1 MKERNQ
7 TMQNIRAPK
16 GTKDVLPSESHK
28 WHYIESVMRET
39 CALYGARELRTPI
52 IEHTELFLRGVGDT
66 TDIVQKEMYTF
77 EDKGG
82 RSITLKPE
90 GTAGMARAFLENNLY
105 SDTQPTKLY
114 YLNSPT
120 FRYEKPQAGRL
131 REHHQF
137 GIETVGAYGPETD
150 AEVITLALS
159 IFERLGV
166 KDLLLHINS
175 IGCPKCR
182 REYNAALREY
192 LKGYLPQMCETCK
205 GRFEKNPMRIIDCKE
220 PGCRQIVK
228 GAPRTIDYL
237 CDDCRAHFEG
247 VKAYLDAAGAE
258 YVIDPDI
265 VRGLDYY
272 TGTVFEVI
280 SNRIGAQ
287 GAVCAGGRYNGLIEE
302 LGGQSIPAVGFGM
315 GMERLLAVME
325 VNEVKFPVPEG
336 PTVYFAAMGDKPRIK
351 AFELAKKLRDRGV
364 SAEFDHMDR
373 SFKAQFKYANKIGAK
388 YTVALGDEELDRG
401 MVKAKCMADGSEK
414 ELPIE
419 ALTEYF
425 V

>member
-1 MKERNQ
+1 MI
-7 TMQNIRAPK
+7 NIQAPK
-16 GTKDVLPSESHK
+16 GTKDVVPSESYK
-28 WHYIESVMRET
+28 WHYIENTMREM
-39 CALYGARELRTPI
+39 CALYGANELRTPI

-90 GTAGMARAFLENNLY
+90 GTAGMVRAFLENRLFNEPMP
-105 SDTQPTKLY
+105 QKLY

-137 GIETVGAYGPETD
+137 GIEIVGSYAPETD
-150 AEVITLALS
+150 AEVILLALS
-159 IFERLGV
+159 LFGKLGV
-166 KDLLLHINS
+166 KDLMLHINS
-175 IGCPKCR
+175 IGCPECR
-182 REYNAALREY
+182 KEYNAALKEY
-192 LKGYLPQMCETCK
+192 LSGYLNEMCETCRA
-205 GRFEKNPMRIIDCKE
+205 RFDKNPMRIIDCKE
-220 PGCRQIVK
+220 PRCREIVK
-228 GAPRTIDYL
+228 NAPRTIDFL
-237 CDDCRAHFEG
+237 CDNCRKHFEG
-247 VKAYLDAAGAE
+247 VKSCLDAAGAE

-302 LGGQSIPAVGFGM
+302 LGGPSIPAVGFGM

-325 VNEVKFPVPEG
+325 TNEVEFPKPPET
-336 PTVYFAAMGDKPRIK
+336 TVYFAANGDAPRMK
-351 AFELAKKLRDRGV
+351 AFALVQKLREAGV
-364 SAEFDHMDR
+364 SAEFDHMER
-373 SFKAQFKYANKIGAK
+373 SFKAQFKYANKLGAK
-388 YTVALGDEELDRG
+388 FTVALGDEELERG
-401 MVKAKCMADGSEK
+401 AVKVKCMADGEETEV
-414 ELPIE
+414 ELDRLAE
-419 ALTEYF
+419 WFRE
-425 V
+425 

>member
-1 MKERNQ
+1 
-7 TMQNIRAPK
+7 MQKNIQAPK
-16 GTKDVLPSESHK
+16 GTKDVLPADSHK
-28 WHYIESVMRET
+28 WHYIEKTIREL
-39 CALYGARELRTPI
+39 CALYGAHELRTPI

-77 EDKGG
+77 DDKGG

-90 GTAGMARAFLENNLY
+90 GTAGMVRAFIENRLFNEPMP
-105 SDTQPTKLY
+105 QKLY

-137 GIETVGAYGPETD
+137 GIEMVGSFAPETD
-150 AEVITLALS
+150 AEVILLALTL
-159 IFERLGV
+159 FKKLGV
-166 KDLLLHINS
+166 NDLMLHINS
-175 IGCPKCR
+175 IGCPECR
-182 REYNAALREY
+182 KDYNIALREY
-192 LKGYLPQMCETCK
+192 LSRYIGDMCETCRS
-205 GRFEKNPMRIIDCKE
+205 RFEKNPMRIIDCKE
-220 PGCRQIVK
+220 ERCKQIVK
-228 GAPRTIDYL
+228 NAPRTIDYL
-237 CDDCRAHFEG
+237 CDSCRTHFEG
-247 VKAYLDAAGAE
+247 VKACLDAVGAN

-302 LGGQSIPAVGFGM
+302 LGGQALPAVGFGL

-325 VNEVKFPVPEG
+325 ANEAAFPTEERL
-336 PTVYFAAMGDKPRIK
+336 TVYFAAFGDAARKK
-351 AFELAKKLRDRGV
+351 AFALTQELREKGV

-373 SFKAQFKYANKIGAK
+373 SFKAQFKYANKLDAK
-388 YTVALGDEELDRG
+388 YTVAIGDEELERNL
-401 MVKAKCMADGSEK
+401 VKVKCMADGEEQEVS
-414 ELPIE
+414 LSFVCD
-419 ALTEYF
+419 YF
-425 V
+425 MD

>member
-1 MKERNQ
+1 
-7 TMQNIRAPK
+7 MQKNIQAPK
-16 GTKDVLPSESHK
+16 GTKDVLPADSHK
-28 WHYIESVMRET
+28 WHYIEKTIREL
-39 CALYGARELRTPI
+39 CALYGAHE
-52 IEHTELFLRGVGDT
+52 TELFLRGVGDT

-90 GTAGMARAFLENNLY
+90 GTAGMVRAFIENRLFNEPMP
-105 SDTQPTKLY
+105 QKLY

-137 GIETVGAYGPETD
+137 GIEMVGSFAPETD
-150 AEVITLALS
+150 AEVILLALTL
-159 IFERLGV
+159 FKKLGV
-166 KDLLLHINS
+166 NDLMLHINS
-175 IGCPKCR
+175 IGCPECR
-182 REYNAALREY
+182 KDYNTALREY
-192 LKGYLPQMCETCK
+192 LSRYIGDMCETCRS
-205 GRFEKNPMRIIDCKE
+205 RFEKNPMRIIDCKE
-220 PGCRQIVK
+220 ERCKQIVK
-228 GAPRTIDYL
+228 NAPRTIDYL
-237 CDDCRAHFEG
+237 CDSCRTHFEG
-247 VKAYLDAAGAE
+247 VKACLDAVGAN

-302 LGGQSIPAVGFGM
+302 LGGQALPAVGFGL

-325 VNEVKFPVPEG
+325 ANEAAFPTEERL
-336 PTVYFAAMGDKPRIK
+336 TVYFAAFGDAARKK
-351 AFELAKKLRDRGV
+351 AFALTQELREKGV

-373 SFKAQFKYANKIGAK
+373 SFKAQFKYANKLDAK
-388 YTVALGDEELDRG
+388 YTVAIGDEELERNL
-401 MVKAKCMADGSEK
+401 VKVKCMADGEEQEVS
-414 ELPIE
+414 LSFVCD
-419 ALTEYF
+419 YF
-425 V
+425 MD

>member
-1 MKERNQ
+1 
-7 TMQNIRAPK
+7 MQQIQAPK

-28 WHYIESVMRET
+28 WHYIENTMREL
-39 CALYGARELRTPI
+39 CGLYGAKELRTPI

-77 EDKGG
+77 LDKGE

-90 GTAGMARAFLENNLY
+90 GTAGMVRAFLENRLFNEPMP
-105 SDTQPTKLY
+105 QKLY

-137 GIETVGAYGPETD
+137 GIEVVGSYAPETD
-150 AEVITLALS
+150 AEVILIALTL
-159 IFERLGV
+159 FKKLGV
-166 KDLLLHINS
+166 KDLMLHINS
-175 IGCPKCR
+175 IGCPECR
-182 REYNAALREY
+182 KQYNAALREY
-192 LKGYLPQMCETCK
+192 LSGYLNEMCETCR
-205 GRFEKNPMRIIDCKE
+205 GRFDKNPMRIIDCKE
-220 PGCRQIVK
+220 PKCREIVK
-228 GAPRTIDYL
+228 NAPRTIDYL
-237 CDDCRAHFEG
+237 CDSCRSHFEG
-247 VKAYLDAAGAE
+247 VKACLEAAGAE

-302 LGGQSIPAVGFGM
+302 LGGHQIPAVGFGM
-315 GMERLLAVME
+315 GMERLLSVMASNNVE
-325 VNEVKFPVPEG
+325 FPAPPE
-336 PTVYFAAMGDKPRIK
+336 TAVYFAANGEEPRMK
-351 AFELAKKLRDRGV
+351 AFALAQELRENGV

-373 SFKAQFKYANKIGAK
+373 SFKAQFKYANKLGAK
-388 YTVALGDEELDRG
+388 YTVAIGDEELERG
-401 MVKAKCMADGSEK
+401 IVRVKCMADGEETEVRISRLVDYFK
-414 ELPIE
+414 E
-419 ALTEYF
+419 
-425 V
+425 

>member
-1 MKERNQ
+1 MI
-7 TMQNIRAPK
+7 NIQAPK
-16 GTKDVLPSESHK
+16 GTKDVVPSESYK
-28 WHYIESVMRET
+28 WHYIENTMREM
-39 CALYGARELRTPI
+39 CALYGANELRTPI

-90 GTAGMARAFLENNLY
+90 GTAGMVRAFLENRLFNEPMP
-105 SDTQPTKLY
+105 QKLY

-137 GIETVGAYGPETD
+137 GIEIVGSYAPETD
-150 AEVITLALS
+150 AEVILLALS
-159 IFERLGV
+159 LFGKLGV
-166 KDLLLHINS
+166 KDLMLHINS
-175 IGCPKCR
+175 IGCPECR
-182 REYNAALREY
+182 KEYNAALKEY
-192 LKGYLPQMCETCK
+192 LGGYLNEMCETCRA
-205 GRFEKNPMRIIDCKE
+205 RFDKNPMRIIDCKE
-220 PGCRQIVK
+220 PRCREIVK
-228 GAPRTIDYL
+228 NAPRTIDFL
-237 CDDCRAHFEG
+237 CDNCRKHFEG
-247 VKAYLDAAGAE
+247 VKSCLDAAGAE

-302 LGGQSIPAVGFGM
+302 LGGPSIPAVGFGM

-325 VNEVKFPVPEG
+325 TNEVEFPKPPET
-336 PTVYFAAMGDKPRIK
+336 TVYFAANGDAPRMK
-351 AFELAKKLRDRGV
+351 AFALAHKLREAGV
-364 SAEFDHMDR
+364 SAEFDHMER
-373 SFKAQFKYANKIGAK
+373 SFKAQFKYANKLGAK
-388 YTVALGDEELDRG
+388 FTVALGDEELERG
-401 MVKAKCMADGSEK
+401 AVKVKCMADGEETEV
-414 ELPIE
+414 ELDRLAE
-419 ALTEYF
+419 WFRE
-425 V
+425 

>member
-1 MKERNQ
+1 
-7 TMQNIRAPK
+7 MQNIQAPK
-16 GTKDVLPSESHK
+16 GTKDVTPAESHK
-28 WHYIESVMRET
+28 WHYIESNMREL
-39 CALYGARELRTPI
+39 CRLYGARELRTPV

-90 GTAGMARAFLENNLY
+90 GTAGMVRAFLENRLFNEPMP
-105 SDTQPTKLY
+105 QKLY

-137 GIETVGAYGPETD
+137 GIEIVGAYGAETD
-150 AEVITLALS
+150 AEVILLALTL
-159 IFERLGV
+159 FEKLGV
-166 KDLLLHINS
+166 RDLMLHINS
-175 IGCPKCR
+175 IGCPECR
-182 REYNAALREY
+182 RDYNKALREY
-192 LKGYLPQMCETCK
+192 LEGYLPEMCETCRS
-205 GRFEKNPMRIIDCKE
+205 RFDKNPMRIIDCKE
-220 PGCRQIVK
+220 ERCRQIVK
-228 GAPRTIDYL
+228 NAPRTIDYL
-237 CDDCRAHFEG
+237 CEDCRRHFES
-247 VKAYLDAAGAE
+247 VKACLDAAVAE
-258 YVIDPDI
+258 YVVDPDI

-325 VNEVKFPVPEG
+325 ANEVEFPKPPAVK
-336 PTVYFAAMGDKPRIK
+336 VYFAAMGEAPRLK
-351 AFELAKKLRDRGV
+351 AFALAQELRRAGI
-364 SAEFDHMDR
+364 SAEFDHMER
-373 SFKAQFKYANKIGAK
+373 SFKAQFKYANKIEAE
-388 YTVALGDEELDRG
+388 YTVAIGDEELASGTVR
-401 MVKAKCMADGSEK
+401 VKRMADGEER
-414 ELPIE
+414 ELEISGL
-419 ALTEYF
+419 ASF
-425 V
+425 FA

>member
-1 MKERNQ
+1 
-7 TMQNIRAPK
+7 MQNIQAPK
-16 GTKDVLPSESHK
+16 GTKDVLPSESYK
-28 WHYIESVMRET
+28 WHYIEKIMRET

-77 EDKGG
+77 TDKGN

-90 GTAGMARAFLENNLY
+90 GTAGMVRAFLENKLFAEPMP
-105 SDTQPTKLY
+105 QKLY

-137 GIETVGAYGPETD
+137 GIEIVGAYTPETD
-150 AEVITLALS
+150 AEVILLALS
-159 IFERLGV
+159 LFKKLGV
-166 KDLLLHINS
+166 GDLLLHINS
-175 IGCPKCR
+175 IGCPECR
-182 REYNAALREY
+182 KEYNAALRTYLSEY
-192 LKGYLPQMCETCK
+192 IGEMCETCRS
-205 GRFEKNPMRIIDCKE
+205 RFEKNPMRIIDCKE
-220 PGCRQIVK
+220 EKCRQIVK
-228 GAPRTIDYL
+228 NAPRTIDYL
-237 CDDCRAHFEG
+237 CDDCKKHFEG
-247 VKAYLDAAGAE
+247 VKGCLDAAGAQ
-258 YVIDPDI
+258 YVVDPDI

-302 LGGQSIPAVGFGM
+302 LGGQSLPAVGFGM

-325 VNEVKFPVPEG
+325 VNGVSFPEPE
-336 PTVYFAAMGDKPRIK
+336 PVTICLAAQGEAARVK
-351 AFELAKKLRDRGV
+351 AFALAQQLRERGV
-364 SAEFDHMDR
+364 SAEFDHMER

-388 YTVALGDEELDRG
+388 FTAAIGEEELELGR
-401 MVKAKCMADGSEK
+401 VKVKCMADGQETEVSLDQ
-414 ELPIE
+414 LPFI
-419 ALTEYF
+419 F
-425 V
+425 

>member
-1 MKERNQ
+1 MI
-7 TMQNIRAPK
+7 NIQAPK
-16 GTKDVLPSESHK
+16 GTKDVLPSESFK
-28 WHYIESVMRET
+28 WHYIEKTIREM
-39 CALYGARELRTPI
+39 CAVYGANELRTPV

-77 EDKGG
+77 NDKGG

-90 GTAGMARAFLENNLY
+90 GTAGMVRAFLENRLFNEPMP
-105 SDTQPTKLY
+105 QKLF

-137 GIETVGAYGPETD
+137 GVEVVGSFAPETD
-150 AEVITLALS
+150 AEVILLALS
-159 IFERLGV
+159 LFKKLGV
-166 KDLLLHINS
+166 KDLMLHINS
-175 IGCPKCR
+175 IGCPECR
-182 REYNAALREY
+182 KEYNRALREF
-192 LKGYLPQMCETCK
+192 LGSHIGEMCETCRD
-205 GRFEKNPMRIIDCKE
+205 RFEKNPMRIIDCKE
-220 PGCRQIVK
+220 EKCRAIVK
-228 GAPRTIDYL
+228 NAPRTIDYL
-237 CDDCRAHFEG
+237 CDDCRRHFEG
-247 VKAYLDAAGAE
+247 VKACLDAAKAE

-302 LGGQSIPAVGFGM
+302 LGGPSIPAVGFGL

-325 VNEVKFPVPEG
+325 NNNAEFPEQKRVK
-336 PTVYFAAMGDKPRIK
+336 VYFAANGEAPRMK
-351 AFELAKKLRDRGV
+351 AFELVQALRSEGI

-373 SFKAQFKYANKIGAK
+373 SFKAQFKYANKICAE
-388 YTVALGDEELDRG
+388 YTVALGDEELSAGRA
-401 MVKAKCMADGSEK
+401 KIKCMSDGSETDV
-414 ELPIE
+414 EIADLVR
-419 ALTEYF
+419 YF
-425 V
+425 RE

>member
-1 MKERNQ
+1 MI
-7 TMQNIRAPK
+7 NIQAPK
-16 GTKDVLPSESHK
+16 GTKDVVPSESYK
-28 WHYIESVMRET
+28 WHYIENTMREM
-39 CALYGARELRTPI
+39 CALYGANELRTPI

-90 GTAGMARAFLENNLY
+90 GTAGMVRAFLENRLFNEPMP
-105 SDTQPTKLY
+105 QKLY

-137 GIETVGAYGPETD
+137 GIEIVGSYAPETD
-150 AEVITLALS
+150 AEVILLALS
-159 IFERLGV
+159 LFGKLGV
-166 KDLLLHINS
+166 KDLMLHINS
-175 IGCPKCR
+175 IGCPECR
-182 REYNAALREY
+182 KEYNAALKEY
-192 LKGYLPQMCETCK
+192 LSGYLNEMCETCRA
-205 GRFEKNPMRIIDCKE
+205 RFDKNPMRIIDCKE
-220 PGCRQIVK
+220 PHCREIVK
-228 GAPRTIDYL
+228 NAPRTIDFL
-237 CDDCRAHFEG
+237 CDNCRKHFEG
-247 VKAYLDAAGAE
+247 VKSCLDAAGAE

-302 LGGQSIPAVGFGM
+302 LGGPSIPAVGFGM

-325 VNEVKFPVPEG
+325 TNEVEFPKPPET
-336 PTVYFAAMGDKPRIK
+336 TVYFAANGDAPRMK
-351 AFELAKKLRDRGV
+351 AFALVQKLREAGV
-364 SAEFDHMDR
+364 SAEFDHMER
-373 SFKAQFKYANKIGAK
+373 SFKAQFKYANKLGAK
-388 YTVALGDEELDRG
+388 FTVALGDEELERG
-401 MVKAKCMADGSEK
+401 AVKVKCMADGEETEV
-414 ELPIE
+414 ELDRLAE
-419 ALTEYF
+419 WFRE
-425 V
+425 

>member
-1 MKERNQ
+1 MI
-7 TMQNIRAPK
+7 NIQAPK
-16 GTKDVLPSESHK
+16 GTKDVVPSESYK
-28 WHYIESVMRET
+28 WHYIENTMREM
-39 CALYGARELRTPI
+39 CALYGANELRTPI

-90 GTAGMARAFLENNLY
+90 GTAGMVRAFLENRLFNEPMP
-105 SDTQPTKLY
+105 QKLY

-137 GIETVGAYGPETD
+137 GIEIVGSYAPETD
-150 AEVITLALS
+150 AEVILLALS
-159 IFERLGV
+159 LFGKLGV
-166 KDLLLHINS
+166 KDLMLHINS
-175 IGCPKCR
+175 IGCPECR
-182 REYNAALREY
+182 KEYNAALKEY
-192 LKGYLPQMCETCK
+192 LSGYLNEMCETCRA
-205 GRFEKNPMRIIDCKE
+205 RFDKNPMRIIDCKE
-220 PGCRQIVK
+220 PRCREIVK
-228 GAPRTIDYL
+228 NAPRTIDFL
-237 CDDCRAHFEG
+237 CDNCRKHFEG
-247 VKAYLDAAGAE
+247 VKSCLDAAGAE

-302 LGGQSIPAVGFGM
+302 LGGPSIPAVGFGM

-325 VNEVKFPVPEG
+325 TNEVEFPKPPET
-336 PTVYFAAMGDKPRIK
+336 TVYFAANGDAPRMK
-351 AFELAKKLRDRGV
+351 AFALAQKLREAGV
-364 SAEFDHMDR
+364 SAEFDHMER
-373 SFKAQFKYANKIGAK
+373 SFKAQFKYANKLGAK
-388 YTVALGDEELDRG
+388 FTVALGDEELERG
-401 MVKAKCMADGSEK
+401 AVKVKCMADGEETEV
-414 ELPIE
+414 ELDRLAE
-419 ALTEYF
+419 WFRE
-425 V
+425 

>member
-1 MKERNQ
+1 
-7 TMQNIRAPK
+7 MQKNIQAPK
-16 GTKDVLPSESHK
+16 GTKDVLPADSHK
-28 WHYIESVMRET
+28 WHYIEKTIREL
-39 CALYGARELRTPI
+39 CALYGAHELRTPI

-90 GTAGMARAFLENNLY
+90 GTAGMVRAFIENRLFNEPMP
-105 SDTQPTKLY
+105 QKLY

-137 GIETVGAYGPETD
+137 GIEMVGSFAPETD
-150 AEVITLALS
+150 AEVILLALTL
-159 IFERLGV
+159 FKKLGV
-166 KDLLLHINS
+166 NDLMLHINS
-175 IGCPKCR
+175 IGCPECR
-182 REYNAALREY
+182 KDYNTALREY
-192 LKGYLPQMCETCK
+192 LSRYIGDMCETCRS
-205 GRFEKNPMRIIDCKE
+205 RFEKNPMRIIDCKE
-220 PGCRQIVK
+220 ERCKQIVK
-228 GAPRTIDYL
+228 NAPRTIDYL
-237 CDDCRAHFEG
+237 CDSCRTHFEG
-247 VKAYLDAAGAE
+247 VKACLDAVGAN

-302 LGGQSIPAVGFGM
+302 LGGQALPAVGFGL

-325 VNEVKFPVPEG
+325 ANEAAFPTEERL
-336 PTVYFAAMGDKPRIK
+336 TVYFAAFGDAARKK
-351 AFELAKKLRDRGV
+351 AFALTQELREKGV

-373 SFKAQFKYANKIGAK
+373 SFKAQFKYANKLDAK
-388 YTVALGDEELDRG
+388 YTVAIGDEELERNL
-401 MVKAKCMADGSEK
+401 VKVKCMADGEEQEVS
-414 ELPIE
+414 LSFVCD
-419 ALTEYF
+419 YF
-425 V
+425 MD

>member
-1 MKERNQ
+1 M
-7 TMQNIRAPK
+7 NIQAPK
-16 GTKDVLPSESHK
+16 GTKDVIPSESHK
-28 WHYIESVMRET
+28 WHYIEKTMRDM

-77 EDKGG
+77 LDKGE

-90 GTAGMARAFLENNLY
+90 GTAGMVRAFIENRLFNEPMP
-105 SDTQPTKLY
+105 QKLY

-137 GIETVGAYGPETD
+137 GIEMVGSFAPETD
-150 AEVITLALS
+150 AEVILLALTL
-159 IFERLGV
+159 FKKLGV
-166 KDLLLHINS
+166 HDLALHINS
-175 IGCPKCR
+175 IGCPECR
-182 REYNAALREY
+182 KDYNAALREY
-192 LKGYLPQMCETCK
+192 LAGYLDQMCETCRS
-205 GRFEKNPMRIIDCKE
+205 RFDKNPMRIIDCKE
-220 PGCRQIVK
+220 PKCREIVK
-228 GAPRTIDYL
+228 NAPRTIDFL
-237 CDDCRAHFEG
+237 CEDCRKHFEG
-247 VKAYLDAAGAE
+247 VKACLDAAGAE
-258 YVIDPDI
+258 YVVDPDI

-315 GMERLLAVME
+315 GMERLLAVMDANGVE
-325 VNEVKFPVPEG
+325 FPKVQG
-336 PTVYFAAMGDKPRIK
+336 PTVYFAANGDEPRKK
-351 AFELAKKLRDRGV
+351 AFALTQKLRENGI

-373 SFKAQFKYANKIGAK
+373 SFKAQFKYANKIDAK
-388 YTVALGDEELDRG
+388 YTVAIGDEELELG
-401 MVKAKCMADGSEK
+401 IVKVKCMADGSE
-414 ELPIE
+414 
-419 ALTEYF
+419 TEVRIDSLAEHF
-425 V
+425 AE

>member
-1 MKERNQ
+1 MA
-7 TMQNIRAPK
+7 NIQAPK
-16 GTKDVLPSESHK
+16 GTKDVIPSESHK
-28 WHYIESVMRET
+28 WHFIESTMREM

-77 EDKGG
+77 NDKGG

-90 GTAGMARAFLENNLY
+90 GTAGMVRAFLENRLFNEPMP
-105 SDTQPTKLY
+105 QKLY

-137 GIETVGAYGPETD
+137 GIETVGSFAPETD
-150 AEVITLALS
+150 AEVILLALML
-159 IFERLGV
+159 FEKLGV
-166 KDLLLHINS
+166 RDLMLHINS
-175 IGCPKCR
+175 IGCPECR
-182 REYNAALREY
+182 REYNKALRAFLGEHISE
-192 LKGYLPQMCETCK
+192 MCETCRD
-205 GRFEKNPMRIIDCKE
+205 RFEKNPMRIIDCKE
-220 PGCRQIVK
+220 EECRAIVK
-228 GAPRTIDYL
+228 NAPRTIDYL
-237 CDDCRAHFEG
+237 CDGCKKHFEG
-247 VKAYLDAAGAE
+247 VKACLDAAGAE

-302 LGGQSIPAVGFGM
+302 LGGPALPAVGFGM

-325 VNEVKFPVPEG
+325 NNGVVFPGDQDV
-336 PTVYFAAMGDKPRIK
+336 TVYFAANGADARMK
-351 AFELAKKLRDRGV
+351 AFALAQTMRAHGIA
-364 SAEFDHMDR
+364 AEFDHMDR
-373 SFKAQFKYANKIGAK
+373 SFKAQFKYANKLGAK
-388 YTVALGDEELDRG
+388 YTVAIGDEELESG
-401 MVKAKCMADGSEK
+401 VVKVKRMSDGE
-414 ELPIE
+414 E
-419 ALTEYF
+419 TETAFGSLAAFFYENQ
-425 V
+425 

>member
-1 MKERNQ
+1 MI
-7 TMQNIRAPK
+7 NIQAPK
-16 GTKDVLPSESHK
+16 GTKDVIPSESHK
-28 WHYIESVMRET
+28 WHYIEKTMREM

-77 EDKGG
+77 LDKGE

-90 GTAGMARAFLENNLY
+90 GTAGMVRAFIENRLFNEPMP
-105 SDTQPTKLY
+105 QKLY

-137 GIETVGAYGPETD
+137 GIEMVGSFAPETD
-150 AEVITLALS
+150 AEVILLALTL
-159 IFERLGV
+159 FKKLGV
-166 KDLLLHINS
+166 HDLMLHINS
-175 IGCPKCR
+175 IGCPECR
-182 REYNAALREY
+182 KEYNAALREY
-192 LKGYLPQMCETCK
+192 LGGYLNEMCETCR

-220 PGCRQIVK
+220 PRCREIVK
-228 GAPRTIDYL
+228 NAPRTIDYL
-237 CDDCRAHFEG
+237 CDDCRKHFEG
-247 VKAYLDAAGAE
+247 VKACLDAAGAE

-325 VNEVKFPVPEG
+325 ANGVEFPKEQG
-336 PTVYFAAMGDKPRIK
+336 PTVYFAANGDAPRRK
-351 AFELAKKLRDRGV
+351 AFALTQELREAGV
-364 SAEFDHMDR
+364 PAEFDHMER
-373 SFKAQFKYANKIGAK
+373 SFKAQFKYANKIEAK
-388 YTVALGDEELDRG
+388 YTVAIGEEELELGR
-401 MVKAKCMADGSEK
+401 VKIKCMADGAER
-414 ELPIE
+414 E
-419 ALTEYF
+419 ASIDSLVGEF
-425 V
+425 KD

>member
-1 MKERNQ
+1 MI
-7 TMQNIRAPK
+7 NIQAPK
-16 GTKDVLPSESHK
+16 GTKDVVPSESYK
-28 WHYIESVMRET
+28 WHYIENTMREM
-39 CALYGARELRTPI
+39 CALYGANELRTPI

-90 GTAGMARAFLENNLY
+90 GTAGMVRAFLENRLFNEPMP
-105 SDTQPTKLY
+105 QKLY

-137 GIETVGAYGPETD
+137 GIEIVGSYAPETD
-150 AEVITLALS
+150 AEVILLALS
-159 IFERLGV
+159 LFGKLGV
-166 KDLLLHINS
+166 KDLMLHINS
-175 IGCPKCR
+175 IGCPECR
-182 REYNAALREY
+182 KEYNAALKEY
-192 LKGYLPQMCETCK
+192 LGGYLNEMCETCRA
-205 GRFEKNPMRIIDCKE
+205 RFDKNPMRIIDCKE
-220 PGCRQIVK
+220 PRCREIVK
-228 GAPRTIDYL
+228 NAPRTIDFL
-237 CDDCRAHFEG
+237 CDNCRKHFEG
-247 VKAYLDAAGAE
+247 VKSCLDAAGAE

-302 LGGQSIPAVGFGM
+302 LGGPSIPAVGFGM

-325 VNEVKFPVPEG
+325 TNEVEFPKPPET
-336 PTVYFAAMGDKPRIK
+336 TVYFAANGDAPRMK
-351 AFELAKKLRDRGV
+351 AFALAHKLREAGV
-364 SAEFDHMDR
+364 SAEFDHMER
-373 SFKAQFKYANKIGAK
+373 SFKAQFKYANKLGAK
-388 YTVALGDEELDRG
+388 FTVALGDEEFERG
-401 MVKAKCMADGSEK
+401 AVKVKCMADGEETEV
-414 ELPIE
+414 ELDRLAE
-419 ALTEYF
+419 WFRE
-425 V
+425 

>member
-1 MKERNQ
+1 MI
-7 TMQNIRAPK
+7 NIQAPK
-16 GTKDVLPSESHK
+16 GTKDVVPSESYK
-28 WHYIESVMRET
+28 WHYIENTMREM
-39 CALYGARELRTPI
+39 CALYGANELRTPI

-90 GTAGMARAFLENNLY
+90 GTAGMVRAFLENRLFNEPMP
-105 SDTQPTKLY
+105 QKLY

-137 GIETVGAYGPETD
+137 GIEIVGSYAPETD
-150 AEVITLALS
+150 AEVILLALS
-159 IFERLGV
+159 LFGKLGV
-166 KDLLLHINS
+166 KDLMLHINS
-175 IGCPKCR
+175 IGCPECR
-182 REYNAALREY
+182 KEYNAALKEY
-192 LKGYLPQMCETCK
+192 LSGYLNEMCETCRA
-205 GRFEKNPMRIIDCKE
+205 RFDKNPMRIIDCKE
-220 PGCRQIVK
+220 PRCREIVK
-228 GAPRTIDYL
+228 NAPRTIDFL
-237 CDDCRAHFEG
+237 CDNCRKHFEG
-247 VKAYLDAAGAE
+247 VKSCLDAAGAE

-302 LGGQSIPAVGFGM
+302 LGGPSIPAVGFGM

-325 VNEVKFPVPEG
+325 TNEVEFPKPPEM
-336 PTVYFAAMGDKPRIK
+336 TVYFAANGDAPRMK
-351 AFELAKKLRDRGV
+351 AFALAQKLREAGV
-364 SAEFDHMDR
+364 SAEFDHMER
-373 SFKAQFKYANKIGAK
+373 SFKAQFKYANKLGAK
-388 YTVALGDEELDRG
+388 FTVALGDEELERG
-401 MVKAKCMADGSEK
+401 AVKVKCMADGEETEV
-414 ELPIE
+414 ELDRLAE
-419 ALTEYF
+419 WFRE
-425 V
+425 

>member
-1 MKERNQ
+1 
-7 TMQNIRAPK
+7 MQNIQAPK
-16 GTKDVLPSESHK
+16 GTKDVTPAESYK
-28 WHYIESVMRET
+28 WHYIENCMREL
-39 CALYGARELRTPI
+39 CALYGANELRTPI

-90 GTAGMARAFLENNLY
+90 GTAGMVRAFIENRLFN
-105 SDTQPTKLY
+105 DPMPQKLY

-137 GIETVGAYGPETD
+137 GIEIVGAYGPETD
-150 AEVITLALS
+150 AEVILLALS
-159 IFERLGV
+159 LFKKLGV
-166 KDLLLHINS
+166 HDLMLHINS
-175 IGCPKCR
+175 IGCPECR
-182 REYNAALREY
+182 KEYNKALREY
-192 LKGYLPQMCETCK
+192 LAGYLGEMCETCRS
-205 GRFEKNPMRIIDCKE
+205 RFEKNPMRIIDCKE
-220 PGCRQIVK
+220 ERCKRIVAN
-228 GAPRTIDYL
+228 APRTIDYL
-237 CDDCRAHFEG
+237 CDDCRKHFEG
-247 VKAYLDAAGAE
+247 VKKCLESVGAE
-258 YVIDPDI
+258 YVVDTDI

-302 LGGQSIPAVGFGM
+302 LGGDKIPAVGFGM

-325 VNEVKFPVPEG
+325 ANNVEFPAPDRIKVC
-336 PTVYFAAMGDKPRIK
+336 FAAMGDAPRMK
-351 AFELAKKLRDRGV
+351 AFALAQQLREKGV

-373 SFKAQFKYANKIGAK
+373 SFKAQFKYANKLNCE
-388 YTVALGDEELDRG
+388 YTVAIGDEELEAGKVR
-401 MVKAKCMADGSEK
+401 VKCMADGEETEVAFEK
-414 ELPIE
+414 LC
-419 ALTEYF
+419 EYF
-425 V
+425 AD

>member
-1 MKERNQ
+1 MI
-7 TMQNIRAPK
+7 NIQAPK
-16 GTKDVLPSESHK
+16 GTKDVVPSESYK
-28 WHYIESVMRET
+28 WHYIENTMREM
-39 CALYGARELRTPI
+39 CALYGANELRTPI

-90 GTAGMARAFLENNLY
+90 GTAGMVRAFLENRLFNEPMP
-105 SDTQPTKLY
+105 QKLY

-137 GIETVGAYGPETD
+137 GIEIVGSYAPETD
-150 AEVITLALS
+150 AEVILLALS
-159 IFERLGV
+159 LFGKLGV
-166 KDLLLHINS
+166 KDLMLHINS
-175 IGCPKCR
+175 IGCPECR
-182 REYNAALREY
+182 KEYNAALKEY
-192 LKGYLPQMCETCK
+192 LGGYLNEMCETCRA
-205 GRFEKNPMRIIDCKE
+205 RFDKNPMRIIDCKE
-220 PGCRQIVK
+220 PRCREIVK
-228 GAPRTIDYL
+228 NAPRTIDFL
-237 CDDCRAHFEG
+237 CDNCRKHFEG
-247 VKAYLDAAGAE
+247 VKSCLDAAGAD

-302 LGGQSIPAVGFGM
+302 LGGPSIPAVGFGM

-325 VNEVKFPVPEG
+325 TNEVEFPKPPET
-336 PTVYFAAMGDKPRIK
+336 TVYFAANGDAPRMK
-351 AFELAKKLRDRGV
+351 AFALAHKLREAGV
-364 SAEFDHMDR
+364 SAEFDHMER
-373 SFKAQFKYANKIGAK
+373 SFKAQFKYANKLGAK
-388 YTVALGDEELDRG
+388 FTVALGDEELERG
-401 MVKAKCMADGSEK
+401 AVKVKCMADGEETEV
-414 ELPIE
+414 ELDRLAE
-419 ALTEYF
+419 WFRE
-425 V
+425 

>member
-1 MKERNQ
+1 
-7 TMQNIRAPK
+7 MQNIQAPK
-16 GTKDVLPSESHK
+16 GTKDVLPSESYK
-28 WHYIESVMRET
+28 WHYIEKTMRET

-77 EDKGG
+77 TDKGN

-90 GTAGMARAFLENNLY
+90 GTAGMVRAFLENKLF
-105 SDTQPTKLY
+105 SEPMPQKLY

-137 GIETVGAYGPETD
+137 GIETVGSYTPETD
-150 AEVITLALS
+150 AEVILLALS
-159 IFERLGV
+159 LFKKLGV
-166 KDLLLHINS
+166 HDLMLHINS
-175 IGCPKCR
+175 IGCPECR
-182 REYNAALREY
+182 REYNTALREY
-192 LKGYLPQMCETCK
+192 LGAYINEMCETCR

-220 PGCRQIVK
+220 EKCRQIVK
-228 GAPRTIDYL
+228 NAPRTIDYL
-237 CDDCRAHFEG
+237 CDSCRSHFEG
-247 VKAYLDAAGAE
+247 VKACLDAAGAE

-325 VNEVKFPVPEG
+325 ANDAFFPEPE
-336 PTVYFAAMGDKPRIK
+336 PITVYFAAQGEAARVK
-351 AFELAKKLRDRGV
+351 AFALTQQLREKGV
-364 SAEFDHMDR
+364 SAEFDHMER
-373 SFKAQFKYANKIGAK
+373 SFKAQFKYANKLGAR
-388 YTVALGDEELDRG
+388 YTVAIGDEELELGR
-401 MVKAKCMADGSEK
+401 VKIKCMADGQET
-414 ELPIE
+414 E
-419 ALTEYF
+419 AAMDKLDQCF
-425 V
+425 

>member
-1 MKERNQ
+1 MA
-7 TMQNIRAPK
+7 NIQAPK
-16 GTKDVLPSESHK
+16 GTKDVTPFESHK
-28 WHYIESVMRET
+28 WHYIENTMREM

-90 GTAGMARAFLENNLY
+90 GTAGMVRAFIENRLFNEPMP
-105 SDTQPTKLY
+105 QKLY

-137 GIETVGAYGPETD
+137 GIEIVGAYGPETD
-150 AEVITLALS
+150 SEVILLALTL
-159 IFERLGV
+159 FKKLGV
-166 KDLLLHINS
+166 KDLMLHINS
-175 IGCPKCR
+175 IGCPECR
-182 REYNAALREY
+182 KDYNKALREY
-192 LKGYLPQMCETCK
+192 LAGYLDQMCETCRS
-205 GRFEKNPMRIIDCKE
+205 RFDKNPMRIIDCKE
-220 PGCRQIVK
+220 ERCRQIVK
-228 GAPRTIDYL
+228 NAPRTIDYL
-237 CDDCRAHFEG
+237 CDDCKKHFEG
-247 VKAYLDAAGAE
+247 VKACLDAAGAE

-302 LGGQSIPAVGFGM
+302 LGGDKLPAVGFGM

-325 VNEVKFPVPEG
+325 ANGVDIPKDKEI
-336 PTVYFAAMGDKPRIK
+336 TVYFAANGEAPRMK
-351 AFELAKKLRDRGV
+351 AFALAQQLRGEGV
-364 SAEFDHMDR
+364 SAEFDHMER
-373 SFKAQFKYANKIGAK
+373 SFKAQFKYANKLGVK
-388 YTVALGDEELDRG
+388 YTAAIGDDELEKGFVKVKRMSDGTETEVAIDKLAEFFNE
-401 MVKAKCMADGSEK
+401 
-414 ELPIE
+414 
-419 ALTEYF
+419 
-425 V
+425 

>member
-1 MKERNQ
+1 
-7 TMQNIRAPK
+7 MQNIQAPK

-28 WHYIESVMRET
+28 WHYIEKTMREM

-77 EDKGG
+77 TDKGN

-90 GTAGMARAFLENNLY
+90 GTAGMVRAFIENRLFNEPMP
-105 SDTQPTKLY
+105 QKLY

-137 GIETVGAYGPETD
+137 GIETVGAFTPETD
-150 AEVITLALS
+150 AEVILLALS
-159 IFERLGV
+159 LFKKLGV
-166 KDLLLHINS
+166 GDLMLHINS
-175 IGCPKCR
+175 IGCPECR
-182 REYNAALREY
+182 KEYNAALRAYLSEY
-192 LKGYLPQMCETCK
+192 INEMCETCRS
-205 GRFEKNPMRIIDCKE
+205 RFEKNPMRIIDCKE
-220 PGCRQIVK
+220 EKCRNIVK
-228 GAPRTIDYL
+228 NAPRTIDYL
-237 CDDCRAHFEG
+237 CDSCKRHFEG
-247 VKAYLDAAGAE
+247 VKACLDAAGAQ

-325 VNEVKFPVPEG
+325 ANEVVFPEPEG
-336 PTVYFAAMGDKPRIK
+336 TEVYFAAQGEAPRMK
-351 AFELAKKLRDRGV
+351 AFALVQQLRENGV
-364 SAEFDHMDR
+364 SAEFDHMER
-373 SFKAQFKYANKIGAK
+373 SFKAQFKYANKLGARF
-388 YTVALGDEELDRG
+388 TVAIGEEELERG
-401 MVKAKCMADGSEK
+401 MVKIKCMADGE
-414 ELPIE
+414 ENE
-419 ALTEYF
+419 ASLDDIVRYF
-425 V
+425 K